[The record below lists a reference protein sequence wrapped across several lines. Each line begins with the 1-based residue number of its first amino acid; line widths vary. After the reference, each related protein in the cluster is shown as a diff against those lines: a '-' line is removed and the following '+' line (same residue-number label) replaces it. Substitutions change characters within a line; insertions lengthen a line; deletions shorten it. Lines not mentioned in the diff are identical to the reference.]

1 MNSEPL
7 SSKLRP
13 KTFDQFVGQKHLVGE
28 KGLVTNLLSG
38 GSVFSMI
45 FWGPPG
51 SGKTTLARLIAK
63 ETDSDFYELSA
74 VDSGV
79 KDIKKIFDNAKQTL
93 LTGKQT
99 ILFLD
104 EIHRFNKAQQDRLL
118 PYVEDGTVTLIGATT
133 ENPSFGVIQPLL
145 SRCRVLLFEN
155 YSKDDLEMILQN
167 ALKSDELSSSKIE
180 LKDDAS
186 ELLIGLSDGDPR
198 FMLNTL
204 EMAIEL
210 FNRQSKGKKKLKIK
224 IDKSLIEQSVQK
236 KALIYDR
243 AGEEHYNL
251 ISALHKSMRS
261 SDVNAT
267 VYWLLRMLEAGE
279 DPLYVARR
287 LIRFASEDIG
297 ISNNNALLIANA
309 AYEASKNIG
318 MPECNLAL
326 MQAAVYLT
334 KCPKDNRLYTASQ
347 KVKKDIEKTLYQPVP
362 MHLRNAP
369 TKLMKDIGYGK
380 GYVYDH
386 NVEGKVSG
394 QQCLP
399 DELVGRVYFEES

>member
-13 KTFDQFVGQKHLVGE
+13 QTFDQFVGQKHLVGE

-63 ETDSDFYELSA
+63 ETDSDFFELSA

-79 KDIKKIFDNAKQTL
+79 KDIKKIFDNAKQTQ
-93 LTGKQT
+93 LTGTQT

-155 YSKDDLEMILQN
+155 YSKEDLEIILQN
-167 ALKSDELSSSKIE
+167 ALQSEELSSAKVEI
-180 LKDDAS
+180 KDDAS

-210 FNRQSKGKKKLKIK
+210 FNRQSKGKKQLKIK

-261 SDVNAT
+261 SDANAT
-267 VYWLLRMLEAGE
+267 IYWLLRMLEAGE
-279 DPLYVARR
+279 DPLYIARR

-326 MQAAVYLT
+326 MQAAVYLA

-362 MHLRNAP
+362 LHLRNAP

-399 DELVGRVYFEES
+399 DELVGRVYY